1 MNDKKV
7 NTKGKILR
15 LKANRKSDR
24 AITLI
29 ALIVTIVVLLV
40 LAGVTIANVTGNQGV
55 IKKAKIAANNYDTQS
70 ANEEMEL
77 FLMGLGNDVTGDR
90 LADYL
95 KNYIGNDGLEDFQN
109 NGDGTGQLVL
119 NGKKYTL
126 HFNDLTFTYDGKGT
140 GIVRNLKQVL
150 NNNNEDV
157 PGVAMVG
164 AGDIETEDLGWEV
177 LSTNSDGTVN
187 LIAINNTNFEV
198 SLSGINGYTNG
209 VKALND
215 ICNKLYGNLEI
226 NGKKVLSARSVN
238 ADDFYDITYS
248 TTKTYSS
255 ASKVQPNI
263 AKLDTENNGFSK
275 DQITNYID
283 PSNTSGSQ
291 SSNTQMLN
299 SPATGVKIV
308 RPTRKNKQTAQYM
321 YTGNQY
327 WIATREMETG
337 YDSNAWKD
345 KGGDTDD
352 HRYEVYRL
360 EYTRTD
366 GTLSTID
373 LFVIY
378 YTNTSGNNQSQTCAL
393 RPVITVS
400 GDLIKDKS
408 IGAKVSTDPFYKG
421 KTGTEAHGYVRADSL
436 SSLLGVDIKGISKID
451 AGLPVPESDMTWTK
465 LPDGGYNS
473 VDSSAGSFE
482 TSKTSKYDY
491 YIADRTTKLQVRLTG
506 AQGYNNGVLAL
517 DTICNDIYGGE
528 TSIKLSNGKTKN
540 VKVKQARNAKF
551 EDFWDESK
559 IKKSRT
565 EGYGATYSTD
575 ESKASSMASSSTG
588 SVMTYKYN
596 RWTPSIYRL
605 ESLDANNPSLGYSD
619 SKIKSYNLSNNT
631 AYYDNSNASL
641 TDENMNSYSAEYR
654 YPDITVMYN
663 ALWGT
668 EANRNTAVSTKT
680 SNSQNYWLSSHC
692 VYAYW
697 DGAYF
702 GLRYV
707 SGDGSLNPGR
717 VFSSDTGVR
726 SASCGL
732 RPVLVVEK

>member
-1 MNDKKV
+1 MMKKK
-7 NTKGKILR
+7 TSTREKG
-15 LKANRKSDR
+15 
-24 AITLI
+24 ITLI
-29 ALIVTIVVLLV
+29 ALIVTIIVLLV
-40 LAGVTIANVTGNQGV
+40 LAGVTIANVMGNQGV
-55 IKKAKIAANNYDTQS
+55 IQKAKIAANNYDTQS

-95 KNYIGNDGLEDFQN
+95 KNYIGNNGLEDFQN

-119 NGKKYTL
+119 NGKRYTL

-150 NNNNEDV
+150 NNNNQDV

-177 LSTNSDGTVN
+177 LKDNGSTVD
-187 LIAINNTNFEV
+187 LIAINNTNFE
-198 SLSGINGYTNG
+198 LNISGINGYTNG

-226 NGKKVLSARSVN
+226 NGKKVISARSVN

-308 RPTRKNKQTAQYM
+308 RPTRKDKQTAQYM

-327 WIATREMETG
+327 WIATREMETA

-360 EYTRTD
+360 EYSRTD

-378 YTNTSGNNQSQTCAL
+378 YTKTSGTNQSQTCAL

-491 YIADRTTKLQVRLTG
+491 YIADKTTKLQVRLTG

-551 EDFWDESK
+551 EDFWEESK
-559 IKKSRT
+559 IGKST
-565 EGYGATYSTD
+565 TSGYGATYSTD
-575 ESKASSMASSSTG
+575 SSKASSTD

-596 RWTPSIYRL
+596 RWTPSLYRL
-605 ESLDANNPSLGYSD
+605 ENAIEANNPSSGYSD
-619 SKIKSYNLSNNT
+619 AKIKSYNLSNNT
-631 AYYDNSNASL
+631 AYYNDNKNNTSL

-668 EANRNTAVSTKT
+668 GANRNTEVSRRT
-680 SNSQNYWLSSHC
+680 SNSQNYWLSSRC
-692 VYAYW
+692 V
-697 DGAYF
+697 GANWVGAGFY
-702 GLRYV
+702 LRYV
-707 SGDGSLNPGR
+707 SGDGSLNPYNVFYSGTR
-717 VFSSDTGVR
+717 VY

>member
-1 MNDKKV
+1 MKIELKRKKEI
-7 NTKGKILR
+7 TRKTSLREKG
-15 LKANRKSDR
+15 
-24 AITLI
+24 ITLI

-40 LAGVTIANVTGNQGV
+40 LAGVTIANVMGNQGV

-150 NNNNEDV
+150 NNNNQNV

-177 LSTNSDGTVN
+177 LKDNGDTVD

-198 SLSGINGYTNG
+198 NISGINGYTNG

-226 NGKKVLSARSVN
+226 NGKKVISARSVN

-248 TTKTYSS
+248 TKTYNS
-255 ASKVQPNI
+255 ASKVQPYI

-283 PSNTSGSQ
+283 PSNTSASQ

-299 SPATGVKIV
+299 SPTTGVKIV
-308 RPTRKNKQTAQYM
+308 RQTRKDKQTAQYM

-327 WIATREMETG
+327 WIATREMET
-337 YDSNAWKD
+337 YHDTNQSS
-345 KGGDTDD
+345 DTDD

-360 EYTRTD
+360 EYSRAD
-366 GTLSTID
+366 GILSTID
-373 LFVIY
+373 IFVIY
-378 YTNTSGNNQSQTCAL
+378 YTNTSGGNNSQTCAL

-400 GDLIKDKS
+400 GDSVKDKS

-421 KTGTEAHGYVRADSL
+421 KTGADAHGYVRADSL
-436 SSLLGVDIKGISKID
+436 SSLLGVDIKGMSKID

-465 LPDGGYNS
+465 LKDGGYNS
-473 VDSSAGSFE
+473 VDGATGSFD
-482 TSKTSKYDY
+482 TSKYDY
-491 YIADRTTKLQVRLTG
+491 YIADRTTKLQVKLVG

-528 TSIKLSNGKTKN
+528 TSIKLSNGKTQK

-559 IKKSRT
+559 IGKST
-565 EGYGATYSTD
+565 TSGYGATYSTD
-575 ESKASSMASSSTG
+575 ESKASSTASNSTD
-588 SVMTYKYN
+588 SVMTYKYS

-641 TDENMNSYSAEYR
+641 TDDNMNSYSAEYR
-654 YPDITVMYN
+654 YPDITVLYN
-663 ALWGT
+663 ALWGN
-668 EANRNTAVSTKT
+668 EANRNTEVSKT
-680 SNSQNYWLSSHC
+680 SNSQNYWLSSRF
-692 VYAYW
+692 VDAYRQ
-697 DGAYF
+697 DAYF

-707 SGDGSLNPGR
+707 SGGESLTTGY
-717 VFSSDTGVR
+717 VFSSGTEVR
-726 SASCGL
+726 SSSCGL

>member
-1 MNDKKV
+1 MKKRTIRREKKV
-7 NTKGKILR
+7 YS
-15 LKANRKSDR
+15 KSDR

-29 ALIVTIVVLLV
+29 ALIVTIIVLLV
-40 LAGVTIANVTGNQGV
+40 LAGVTIANVMGNQGV
-55 IKKAKIAANNYDTQS
+55 IQKAKIAANNYDTQS

-77 FLMGLGNDVTGDR
+77 FLMGLGNDITGDR

-119 NGKKYTL
+119 NGKRYTL

-150 NNNNEDV
+150 NNNNQDV

-177 LSTNSDGTVN
+177 LKDNGSTVD
-187 LIAINNTNFEV
+187 LIAINNTNFE
-198 SLSGINGYTNG
+198 LNISGINGYTNG

-226 NGKKVLSARSVN
+226 NGKKVISARSVN

-308 RPTRKNKQTAQYM
+308 RPTRKDKQTAQYM

-352 HRYEVYRL
+352 HRYELYRL

-366 GTLSTID
+366 GTLSTIN

-421 KTGTEAHGYVRADSL
+421 KTGAEAHGYIRADSL
-436 SSLLGVDIKGISKID
+436 SSLLGVDIKGMSKID
-451 AGLPVPESDMTWTK
+451 AGLPVPESDMTWTQLK
-465 LPDGGYNS
+465 DGGYNS
-473 VDSSAGSFE
+473 ADSATGSFD
-482 TSKTSKYDY
+482 KSKYDY

-528 TSIKLSNGKTKN
+528 TSIKLSGGKTKN

-559 IKKSRT
+559 LGKST
-565 EGYGATYSTD
+565 TSGYGATYSTD
-575 ESKASSMASSSTG
+575 QSKASSIASGSTDSVITSNWNRYTPTIFGYEDINSSI
-588 SVMTYKYN
+588 
-596 RWTPSIYRL
+596 PS
-605 ESLDANNPSLGYSD
+605 SGYSD
-619 SKIKSYNLSNNT
+619 AKISSYNLQANNKYYNGDTSKSN
-631 AYYDNSNASL
+631 L
-641 TDENMNSYSAEYR
+641 AEDKRKDYAAEKR
-654 YPDITVMYN
+654 YPDMTVMYN

-668 EANRNTAVSTKT
+668 GANRNTEVSRRT
-680 SNSQNYWLSSHC
+680 SNSQNYWLSSRC
-692 VYAYW
+692 VNAGW
-697 DGAYF
+697 ILAYF
-702 GLRYV
+702 RLRYV
-707 SGDGSLNPGR
+707 SGDGSLNPII
-717 VFSSDTGVR
+717 VFYSDADVS

>member
-1 MNDKKV
+1 MNGKKV
-7 NTKGKILR
+7 NTKSKILR

-40 LAGVTIANVTGNQGV
+40 LAGVTIANVMGNQGV

-119 NGKKYTL
+119 NGKRYTL

-150 NNNNEDV
+150 NNNNQNV

-177 LSTNSDGTVN
+177 LKDNGSTVD
-187 LIAINNTNFEV
+187 LIAINNTNFE
-198 SLSGINGYTNG
+198 LNISGINGYTNG

-226 NGKKVLSARSVN
+226 NGKKVISARSVN

-308 RPTRKNKQTAQYM
+308 RPTRKDKQTAQYM

-327 WIATREMETG
+327 WIATREMETA

-360 EYTRTD
+360 EYSRTD

-421 KTGTEAHGYVRADSL
+421 KTGADAHGYVRADSL
-436 SSLLGVDIKGISKID
+436 SSLLGVDIKGMSKID

-465 LPDGGYNS
+465 LPNGGYNS
-473 VDSSAGSFE
+473 ADSATGSFD
-482 TSKTSKYDY
+482 TSKYDY

-559 IKKSRT
+559 IGKST
-565 EGYGATYSTD
+565 TSGYGATYSTD
-575 ESKASSMASSSTG
+575 ESKASSTASSSTG

-596 RWTPSIYRL
+596 RWTPSLYY
-605 ESLDANNPSLGYSD
+605 EYSV
-619 SKIKSYNLSNNT
+619 I
-631 AYYDNSNASL
+631 
-641 TDENMNSYSAEYR
+641 
-654 YPDITVMYN
+654 
-663 ALWGT
+663 
-668 EANRNTAVSTKT
+668 
-680 SNSQNYWLSSHC
+680 
-692 VYAYW
+692 
-697 DGAYF
+697 
-702 GLRYV
+702 
-707 SGDGSLNPGR
+707 
-717 VFSSDTGVR
+717 
-726 SASCGL
+726 
-732 RPVLVVEK
+732 

>member
-1 MNDKKV
+1 MKKR
-7 NTKGKILR
+7 TIRREKKFYS
-15 LKANRKSDR
+15 KSDR

-29 ALIVTIVVLLV
+29 ALIVTIIVLLV
-40 LAGVTIANVTGNQGV
+40 LAGVTIANVMGNQGV
-55 IKKAKIAANNYDTQS
+55 IQKAKIAKNNYDTQS

-95 KNYIGNDGLEDFQN
+95 KNYIGNNGLEDFQN

-119 NGKKYTL
+119 NGKRYTL

-150 NNNNEDV
+150 NNNNQDV

-177 LSTNSDGTVN
+177 LKDNGSTVD
-187 LIAINNTNFEV
+187 LIAINNTNFE
-198 SLSGINGYTNG
+198 LNISGINGYTNG

-226 NGKKVLSARSVN
+226 NGKKVISARSVN

-308 RPTRKNKQTAQYM
+308 RPTRKDKQTAQYM

-337 YDSNAWKD
+337 YNSNAWKD

-352 HRYEVYRL
+352 HRYELYRL

-421 KTGTEAHGYVRADSL
+421 KTGAEAHGYIRADSL
-436 SSLLGVDIKGISKID
+436 SSLVDIKGMSKID

-465 LPDGGYNS
+465 LPNGGYNS
-473 VDSSAGSFE
+473 VDGAAGSFD
-482 TSKTSKYDY
+482 TSKYDY
-491 YIADRTTKLQVRLTG
+491 YIADKTTKLQVRLTG

-551 EDFWDESK
+551 EDFWDESN
-559 IKKSRT
+559 IKKSTT

-575 ESKASSMASSSTG
+575 QSKASSTASSSTG
-588 SVMTYKYN
+588 SVITSNWN
-596 RWTPSIYRL
+596 RYTPTIFGYEDINSSI
-605 ESLDANNPSLGYSD
+605 PSSGYSD
-619 SKIKSYNLSNNT
+619 AKISSYNLQANNKYYNGDTSKSNL
-631 AYYDNSNASL
+631 AEDNRKDYA
-641 TDENMNSYSAEYR
+641 AEKR
-654 YPDITVMYN
+654 YPDMTVMYN

-668 EANRNTAVSTKT
+668 GANRNTEVSTRT
-680 SNSQNYWLSSHC
+680 SNSQNYWLSSRC
-692 VYAYW
+692 VYANW
-697 DGAYF
+697 DGAHF
-702 GLRYV
+702 RLRYV
-707 SGDGSLNPGR
+707 SGGGSLDAGY
-717 VFSSDTGVR
+717 VFHSYTGVY

>member
-1 MNDKKV
+1 MKKRTIRREKKV
-7 NTKGKILR
+7 YS
-15 LKANRKSDR
+15 KSDR

-29 ALIVTIVVLLV
+29 ALIVTIIVLLV
-40 LAGVTIANVTGNQGV
+40 LAGVTIANVMGNQGV
-55 IKKAKIAANNYDTQS
+55 IQKAKIAANNYDTQS

-95 KNYIGNDGLEDFQN
+95 KNYIGNNGLEDFQN

-119 NGKKYTL
+119 NGKRYTL

-150 NNNNEDV
+150 NNNNQDV

-177 LSTNSDGTVN
+177 LKDNGSTVD
-187 LIAINNTNFEV
+187 LIAINNTNFE
-198 SLSGINGYTNG
+198 LNISGINGYTNG

-226 NGKKVLSARSVN
+226 NGKKVISARSVN

-308 RPTRKNKQTAQYM
+308 RPTRKDKQTAQYM

-327 WIATREMETG
+327 WIATREMETA

-360 EYTRTD
+360 EYSRTD

-378 YTNTSGNNQSQTCAL
+378 YTKTSGTNQSQTCAL

-491 YIADRTTKLQVRLTG
+491 YIADKTTKLQVRLTG

-551 EDFWDESK
+551 EDFWEESK
-559 IKKSRT
+559 IGKST
-565 EGYGATYSTD
+565 TSGYGATYSTD
-575 ESKASSMASSSTG
+575 SSKASSTD

-596 RWTPSIYRL
+596 RWTPSLYRL
-605 ESLDANNPSLGYSD
+605 ENAIEANNPSSGYSD
-619 SKIKSYNLSNNT
+619 AKIKSYNLSNNT
-631 AYYDNSNASL
+631 AYYNDNKNNTSL

-668 EANRNTAVSTKT
+668 GANRNTEVSRRT
-680 SNSQNYWLSSHC
+680 SNSQNYWLSSRC
-692 VYAYW
+692 V
-697 DGAYF
+697 GANWVGADF
-702 GLRYV
+702 RLRCV
-707 SGDGSLNPGR
+707 SGGGSLNPNSVFLSGTR
-717 VFSSDTGVR
+717 VN

>member
-1 MNDKKV
+1 MKKRTIRREKKV
-7 NTKGKILR
+7 YS
-15 LKANRKSDR
+15 KSDR

-29 ALIVTIVVLLV
+29 ALIVTIIVLLV
-40 LAGVTIANVTGNQGV
+40 LAGVTIANVMGNQGV
-55 IKKAKIAANNYDTQS
+55 IQKAKIAANNYDTQS

-95 KNYIGNDGLEDFQN
+95 KNYIGNNGLEDFQN

-119 NGKKYTL
+119 NGKRYTL

-150 NNNNEDV
+150 NNNNQDV

-177 LSTNSDGTVN
+177 LKDNGSTVD
-187 LIAINNTNFEV
+187 LIAINNTNFE
-198 SLSGINGYTNG
+198 LNISGINGYTNG

-226 NGKKVLSARSVN
+226 NGKKVISARSVN

-308 RPTRKNKQTAQYM
+308 RPTRKDKQTAQYM

-327 WIATREMETG
+327 WIATREMETA

-360 EYTRTD
+360 EYSRTD

-378 YTNTSGNNQSQTCAL
+378 YTKTSGTNQSQTCAL

-491 YIADRTTKLQVRLTG
+491 YIADKTTKLQVRLTG

-551 EDFWDESK
+551 EDFWEESK
-559 IKKSRT
+559 IGKST
-565 EGYGATYSTD
+565 TSGYGATYSTD
-575 ESKASSMASSSTG
+575 SSKASSTD

-596 RWTPSIYRL
+596 RWTPSLYRL
-605 ESLDANNPSLGYSD
+605 ENAIEANNPSSGYSD
-619 SKIKSYNLSNNT
+619 AKIKSYNLSNNT
-631 AYYDNSNASL
+631 AYYNDNKNNTSL

-668 EANRNTAVSTKT
+668 GANRNTEVSRRT
-680 SNSQNYWLSSHC
+680 SNSQNYWLSSRC
-692 VYAYW
+692 VNAGWY
-697 DGAYF
+697 GASF
-702 GLRYV
+702 NLRFV
-707 SGDGSLNPGR
+707 SGDGSLNTNY
-717 VFSSDTGVR
+717 VFYSNTHVYSP
-726 SASCGL
+726 SCGL

>member
-1 MNDKKV
+1 MKKRTIRREKKV
-7 NTKGKILR
+7 YS
-15 LKANRKSDR
+15 KSDR

-29 ALIVTIVVLLV
+29 ALIVTIIVLLV
-40 LAGVTIANVTGNQGV
+40 LAGVTIANVMGNQGV
-55 IKKAKIAANNYDTQS
+55 IQKAKIAANNYDTQS

-95 KNYIGNDGLEDFQN
+95 KNYIGNNGLEDFQN

-119 NGKKYTL
+119 NGKRYTL

-150 NNNNEDV
+150 NNNNQDV

-177 LSTNSDGTVN
+177 LKDNGSTVD
-187 LIAINNTNFEV
+187 LIAINNTNFE
-198 SLSGINGYTNG
+198 LNISGINGYTNG

-226 NGKKVLSARSVN
+226 NGKKVISARSVN

-308 RPTRKNKQTAQYM
+308 RPTRKDKQTAQYM

-327 WIATREMETG
+327 WIATREMETA

-360 EYTRTD
+360 EYSRTD

-378 YTNTSGNNQSQTCAL
+378 YTKTSGTNQSQTCAL

-491 YIADRTTKLQVRLTG
+491 YIADKTTKLQVRLTG

-551 EDFWDESK
+551 EDFWEESK
-559 IKKSRT
+559 IGKST
-565 EGYGATYSTD
+565 TSGYGATYSTD
-575 ESKASSMASSSTG
+575 SSKASSTD

-596 RWTPSIYRL
+596 RWTPSLYRL
-605 ESLDANNPSLGYSD
+605 ENAIEANNPSSGYSD
-619 SKIKSYNLSNNT
+619 AKIKSYNLSNNT
-631 AYYDNSNASL
+631 AYYNDNKNNTSL

-668 EANRNTAVSTKT
+668 GANRNTEVSRRT
-680 SNSQNYWLSSHC
+680 SNSQNYWLSSRC
-692 VYAYW
+692 V
-697 DGAYF
+697 GANWVGAGFY
-702 GLRYV
+702 LRYV
-707 SGDGSLNPGR
+707 SGDGSLNPYNVFYSGTR
-717 VFSSDTGVR
+717 VY

>member
-1 MNDKKV
+1 MKKRTIRREKKV
-7 NTKGKILR
+7 YS
-15 LKANRKSDR
+15 KSDR

-29 ALIVTIVVLLV
+29 ALIVTIIVLLV
-40 LAGVTIANVTGNQGV
+40 LAGVTIANVMGNQGV
-55 IKKAKIAANNYDTQS
+55 IQKAKIAANNYDTQS

-119 NGKKYTL
+119 NGKRYTL

-150 NNNNEDV
+150 NNNNQDV

-177 LSTNSDGTVN
+177 LKDNGSTVD
-187 LIAINNTNFEV
+187 LIAINNTNFE
-198 SLSGINGYTNG
+198 LNISGINGYTNG

-226 NGKKVLSARSVN
+226 NGKKVISARSVN

-308 RPTRKNKQTAQYM
+308 RPTRKDKQTAQYM

-327 WIATREMETG
+327 WIATREMETA

-360 EYTRTD
+360 EYSRTD

-378 YTNTSGNNQSQTCAL
+378 YTKTSGTNQSQTCAL

-491 YIADRTTKLQVRLTG
+491 YIADKTTKLQVRLTG

-551 EDFWDESK
+551 EDFWEESK
-559 IKKSRT
+559 IGKST
-565 EGYGATYSTD
+565 TSGYGATYSTD
-575 ESKASSMASSSTG
+575 SSKASSTD

-596 RWTPSIYRL
+596 RWTPSLYRL
-605 ESLDANNPSLGYSD
+605 ENAIDANNPSSGYSD
-619 SKIKSYNLSNNT
+619 AKIKSYNLSNNT
-631 AYYDNSNASL
+631 EYYNDSKNKKSL

-668 EANRNTAVSTKT
+668 GANRNTEVSRRT
-680 SNSQNYWLSSHC
+680 SNSQNYWLSSRC
-692 VYAYW
+692 V
-697 DGAYF
+697 GANWVGAGFY
-702 GLRYV
+702 LRYV
-707 SGDGSLNPGR
+707 SGDGSLNPYNVFYSGTR
-717 VFSSDTGVR
+717 VY

>member
-1 MNDKKV
+1 MKKRTIRREKKV
-7 NTKGKILR
+7 YS
-15 LKANRKSDR
+15 KSDR

-29 ALIVTIVVLLV
+29 ALIVTIIVLLV
-40 LAGVTIANVTGNQGV
+40 LAGVTIANVMGNQGV
-55 IKKAKIAANNYDTQS
+55 IQKAKIAANNYDTQS

-95 KNYIGNDGLEDFQN
+95 KNYIGNNGLEDFQN

-119 NGKKYTL
+119 NGKRYTL

-150 NNNNEDV
+150 NNNNQDV

-177 LSTNSDGTVN
+177 LKDNGSTVD
-187 LIAINNTNFEV
+187 LIAINNTNFE
-198 SLSGINGYTNG
+198 LNISGINGYTNG

-226 NGKKVLSARSVN
+226 NGKKVISARSVN

-308 RPTRKNKQTAQYM
+308 RPTRKDKQTAQYM

-327 WIATREMETG
+327 WIATREMETA

-360 EYTRTD
+360 EYSRTD

-378 YTNTSGNNQSQTCAL
+378 YTKTSGTNQSQTCAL

-491 YIADRTTKLQVRLTG
+491 YIADKTTKLQVRLTG

-551 EDFWDESK
+551 EDFWEESK
-559 IKKSRT
+559 IGKST
-565 EGYGATYSTD
+565 TSGYGATYSTD
-575 ESKASSMASSSTG
+575 SSKASSTD

-596 RWTPSIYRL
+596 RWTPSLYRL
-605 ESLDANNPSLGYSD
+605 ENAIEANNPSSGYSD
-619 SKIKSYNLSNNT
+619 AKIKSYNLSNNT
-631 AYYDNSNASL
+631 AYYNDNKNNTSL

-668 EANRNTAVSTKT
+668 GANRNTEVSRRT
-680 SNSQNYWLSSHC
+680 SNSQNYWLSSRC
-692 VYAYW
+692 V
-697 DGAYF
+697 GASWNCAIF
-702 GLRYV
+702 RLRYV
-707 SGDGSLNPGR
+707 SGVGSLNPSNVFYSCPR
-717 VFSSDTGVR
+717 VYST
-726 SASCGL
+726 SCGL

>member
-1 MNDKKV
+1 MKKRTIRREKKV
-7 NTKGKILR
+7 YS
-15 LKANRKSDR
+15 KSDR

-29 ALIVTIVVLLV
+29 ALIVTIIVLLV
-40 LAGVTIANVTGNQGV
+40 LAGVTIANVMGNQGV
-55 IKKAKIAANNYDTQS
+55 IQKAKIAANNYDTQS

-95 KNYIGNDGLEDFQN
+95 KNYIGNNGLEDFQN

-119 NGKKYTL
+119 NGKRYTL

-150 NNNNEDV
+150 NNNNQDV

-177 LSTNSDGTVN
+177 LKDNGSTVD
-187 LIAINNTNFEV
+187 LIAINNTNFE
-198 SLSGINGYTNG
+198 LNISGINGYTNG

-226 NGKKVLSARSVN
+226 NGKKVISARSVN

-308 RPTRKNKQTAQYM
+308 RPTRKDKQTAQYM

-327 WIATREMETG
+327 WIATREMETA

-360 EYTRTD
+360 EYSRTD

-378 YTNTSGNNQSQTCAL
+378 YTKTSGTNQSQTCAL

-491 YIADRTTKLQVRLTG
+491 YIADKTTKLQVRLTG

-528 TSIKLSNGKTKN
+528 TSIKSNGTTKN

-559 IKKSRT
+559 IGKSKT
-565 EGYGATYSTD
+565 SGYGATYSTD
-575 ESKASSMASSSTG
+575 ESKASSTASSSTG
-588 SVMTYKYN
+588 SVMTYKNN

-605 ESLDANNPSLGYSD
+605 ESIDVNNPSSGYSD
-619 SKIKSYNLSNNT
+619 AKIKSYNLSNNT
-631 AYYDNSNASL
+631 AYYNDRKNNKSL
-641 TDENMNSYSAEYR
+641 TDDNMNSYSAEYR

-668 EANRNTAVSTKT
+668 GANRNTAVSTKT
-680 SNSQNYWLSSHC
+680 SNSQSYWLSSRC
-692 VYAYW
+692 VFAYW
-697 DGAYF
+697 SYAGF
-702 GLRYV
+702 GWRFV
-707 SGDGSLNPGR
+707 SGGGSLTTYD
-717 VFSSDTGVR
+717 VFGSSANVNSR
-726 SASCGL
+726 LCGL

>member
-1 MNDKKV
+1 MKREKK
-7 NTKGKILR
+7 
-15 LKANRKSDR
+15 AYSKSDR

-29 ALIVTIVVLLV
+29 ALIVTIIVLLI
-40 LAGVTIANVTGNQGV
+40 LAGVTIANVMGNQGV
-55 IKKAKIAANNYDTQS
+55 IKKAKIAANIYDTQS

-77 FLMGLGNDVTGDR
+77 FLMGLGNDVIGDR

-187 LIAINNTNFEV
+187 LIAINNTNFE
-198 SLSGINGYTNG
+198 LNISGINGYTNG

-226 NGKKVLSARSVN
+226 NGKKVISARSVN

-255 ASKVQPNI
+255 ASKVQPYI
-263 AKLDTENNGFSK
+263 AKLDTEINGFSK

-436 SSLLGVDIKGISKID
+436 FSLLGVDIKGMSKID

-465 LPDGGYNS
+465 LPNGGYNS
-473 VDSSAGSFE
+473 VDSATGSFD
-482 TSKTSKYDY
+482 TSKYDY
-491 YIADRTTKLQVRLTG
+491 YIADKTTKLQVRLTG

-559 IKKSRT
+559 IRKNTTS
-565 EGYGATYSTD
+565 GYGATYSTD
-575 ESKASSMASSSTG
+575 ESKASSTASSSTG

-596 RWTPSIYRL
+596 RWTPSLYRL
-605 ESLDANNPSLGYSD
+605 ENAIDANNPSSGYSD
-619 SKIKSYNLSNNT
+619 AKIKSYNLSNNT
-631 AYYDNSNASL
+631 AYYNDSKNNKSL
-641 TDENMNSYSAEYR
+641 TNKNMNSYSAEYR

-668 EANRNTAVSTKT
+668 GANRNTEVSRRT
-680 SNSQNYWLSSHC
+680 SNSQNYWLSSRC

-697 DGAYF
+697 SNANFY
-702 GLRYV
+702 LRFV
-707 SGDGSLNPGR
+707 SGDGSLNTSN
-717 VFSSDTGVR
+717 VFYSYANVY

>member
-1 MNDKKV
+1 MKKRTIRREKKV
-7 NTKGKILR
+7 YS
-15 LKANRKSDR
+15 KSDR

-29 ALIVTIVVLLV
+29 ALIVTIIVLLV
-40 LAGVTIANVTGNQGV
+40 LAGVTIANVMGNQGV
-55 IKKAKIAANNYDTQS
+55 IQKAKIAKNNYDTQS

-95 KNYIGNDGLEDFQN
+95 KNYIGNNGLEDFQN

-119 NGKKYTL
+119 NGKRYTL

-150 NNNNEDV
+150 NNNNQDV

-187 LIAINNTNFEV
+187 LIAINNTNFE
-198 SLSGINGYTNG
+198 LNISGINGYTNG

-226 NGKKVLSARSVN
+226 NGKKVISARSVN

-255 ASKVQPNI
+255 ALKVQPNI

-436 SSLLGVDIKGISKID
+436 FSLLGVDIKGMSKID

-465 LPDGGYNS
+465 LPNGGYNS
-473 VDSSAGSFE
+473 VDGATGSFD
-482 TSKTSKYDY
+482 TSKYDY
-491 YIADRTTKLQVRLTG
+491 YIADKTTKLQVRLTG

-559 IKKSRT
+559 IKKSTT

-575 ESKASSMASSSTG
+575 ESKASSTASSSTG
-588 SVMTYKYN
+588 SVMTYKNN

-605 ESLDANNPSLGYSD
+605 ENAIDANNPSSGYSD
-619 SKIKSYNLSNNT
+619 AKIKSYNLSNNT
-631 AYYDNSNASL
+631 AYYNDSKNNKSL
-641 TDENMNSYSAEYR
+641 TNENMNSYSAEYR

-668 EANRNTAVSTKT
+668 GANRNTEVSRRT
-680 SNSQNYWLSSHC
+680 SNSQNYWLSSRC
-692 VYAYW
+692 VNAGW
-697 DGAYF
+697 ILAYF
-702 GLRYV
+702 RLRYV
-707 SGDGSLNPGR
+707 SGDGSLNPII
-717 VFSSDTGVR
+717 VFYSDADVS